1 MAEKE
6 NLSAFF
12 DGESHD
18 GRHLNDSLIDKLGN
32 DSSLQ
37 DEWKSFALIRDVM
50 QSESASCQRWDI
62 ANNVALALE
71 NEPCHG
77 IVQAEI
83 EPVANVPTDVANV
96 PTDNVVTMQSA
107 QPTPQQQRTYLP
119 SWFQQLSQ
127 VGMAAGVAL
136 AVIVGVQQYNETDF
150 PLAGPQPP
158 VLQTIPLSGSAEP
171 VSFSRKAMQSH
182 PSEAKVME
190 QRRRINALFQDYE
203 LQLRLDA
210 SEIGRKDDP
219 LASEMDERNR

>member
-12 DGESHD
+12 DGEIHD
-18 GRHLNDSLIDKLGN
+18 GRHLNESLIDKLGK

-83 EPVANVPTDVANV
+83 EPVANVA
-96 PTDNVVTMQSA
+96 TDNVVTLQSA
-107 QPTPQQQRTYLP
+107 QPTPQQQRRYIP
-119 SWFQQLSQ
+119 SWLQQLSQ